1 MYSAR
6 VQAVSDA
13 RAHLRPARRP
23 RGSGEGRD
31 LREAVLSAT
40 VVLLDR
46 HRFADLTVGD
56 ILAEARVARGSF
68 YFYFSGKQDV
78 LAELVRRAVS
88 AGQAAAEPWLGD
100 PLHPADA
107 LRAGIADGARLWQDN
122 AAVLRA
128 IVENWRSDPDL
139 TALWLDQMNGFT
151 EATITRL
158 RRDPDL
164 TARFDE
170 ADLRTLASSL
180 TWLGERLYYLAAVGV
195 PPFDDHD
202 RLVATLWHVWTAT
215 LSCPRPTNDER
226 AP

>member
-1 MYSAR
+1 MRGR
-6 VQAVSDA
+6 VRQ
-13 RAHLRPARRP
+13 ARRS
-23 RGSGEGRD
+23 RGPGDGRD

-40 VVLLDR
+40 VALLDT

-56 ILAEARVARGSF
+56 ILAEAGVARGSF
-68 YFYFSGKQDV
+68 YFYFAGKQDV
-78 LAELVRRAVS
+78 LAELVRRAVEQ
-88 AGQAAAEPWLGD
+88 GKVAAEPWLGD
-100 PLHPADA
+100 TLEPACA

-151 EATITRL
+151 EATVTRL

-170 ADLRTLASSL
+170 ADLHALASSL
-180 TWLGERLYYLAAVGV
+180 TWMGERLYYLAAVGV
-195 PPFDDHD
+195 PPFDDRD
-202 RLVATLWHVWTAT
+202 RLVATLWHIWTAT
-215 LSCPRPTNDER
+215 LSCPPPPAR
-226 AP
+226 